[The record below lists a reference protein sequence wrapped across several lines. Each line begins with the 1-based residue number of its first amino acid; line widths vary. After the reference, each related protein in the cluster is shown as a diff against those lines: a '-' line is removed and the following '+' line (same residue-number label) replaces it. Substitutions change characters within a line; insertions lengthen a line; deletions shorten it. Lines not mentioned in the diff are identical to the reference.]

1 MMRPTSYLND
11 QLEPV
16 SHRWRWFWWGVA
28 LQVLGVAIPI
38 ALAVQRARH
47 DGFGGTLTRATVRL
61 IWHQMAQHPGDVG
74 VIVLGVAVFVAGSM
88 VLARPLVRRR
98 FQLVLAVPAA
108 ALLGFVVFGAVALRW
123 PPRSRSPTAA
133 SATWAPGAGGSPAA
147 AMTTIGGGERR

>member
-16 SHRWRWFWWGVA
+16 SHRWRWFWWGIA
-28 LQVLGVAIPI
+28 LQVVGVAIPI

-108 ALLGFVVFGAVALRW
+108 ALLGFVVFGAVALLV
-123 PPRSRSPTAA
+123 
-133 SATWAPGAGGSPAA
+133 AA
-147 AMTTIGGGERR
+147 AVALADSGFGDLGPGSGWVPRRRNDDDRRR